1 MERGSGT
8 TPRSFERRLTVSL
21 LILLAVAIAPSAQAS
36 NGWVNG
42 DYYGINFQQL
52 RELKPSERGK
62 HLARIAKLGIHD
74 IRVGFAWPRL
84 EPLPPVN
91 GQHQYRWTSFDGE
104 IASLAR
110 HGIRAQANITQTPRW
125 NADTSIIGAI
135 NCNRSSS
142 WAPLDIGPYG
152 PLAKAIAA
160 RYGRGGTFWRAHPD
174 VPAKPIV
181 RYEIWNEPN
190 LRGGW
195 CPNPQPE
202 RYADMFMIAASAIR
216 SVDHQAQIVTGGVAP
231 PAKQNRHYLAISEFL
246 GRATA
251 RQPGLIRK
259 ASGSAVHIY
268 PPTGAGKQLDRVA
281 WFREQLR
288 QGGIPNRTPMLI
300 NEIGWPTGGSSSAV
314 SEEER
319 AKAYTMATVNI
330 PRTNCNVMGMLPQ
343 SWTSNQINDSNP
355 EDWYGIAGPV
365 TAKPYPSARAYSHAV
380 KLMRGQ
386 LSDAPPADPLMVC
399 PGMAPPKPPGG
410 GGTPNP
416 CTIVGTPAPDRLVG
430 TSKRDVICA
439 FGNRD
444 VIRTKGGRDT
454 VLGGGG
460 RDRILGGRGPDRLKG
475 GAGRD
480 KVKGARGRDFLVGQ
494 RGGDK
499 LGGGRGNDKI
509 KGGPGRDKLSGGPG
523 ADLLAGGPSGDVL
536 RGGRGHDRLRGGA
549 GHDRKFP

>member
-1 MERGSGT
+1 MIA
-8 TPRSFERRLTVSL
+8 SL
-21 LILLAVAIAPSAQAS
+21 VVLLLVAIAPPAQAS

-42 DYYGINFQQL
+42 DFYGINFQQL

-74 IRVGFAWPRL
+74 VRVGFAWPRI
-84 EPLPPVN
+84 EPLPPVS

-160 RYGRGGTFWRAHPD
+160 RYGRGGTFWRANPD
-174 VPAKPIV
+174 LPAKPIV

-195 CPNPQPE
+195 CPNPQPD
-202 RYADMFMIAASAIR
+202 RYADMFMIALKAIR
-216 SVDHQAQIVTGGVAP
+216 SADHRAQVVTGGVAP
-231 PAKQNRHYLAISEFL
+231 PAKQNRHYLGISEFL
-246 GRATA
+246 GQATA

-288 QGGIPNRTPMLI
+288 KGGIPNRTPMLI
-300 NEIGWPTGGSSSAV
+300 NEIGWATGGPDAV

-319 AKAYTMATVNI
+319 AKAYTAATVNI

-343 SWTSNQINDSNP
+343 SWTSNQISDGNP

-365 TAKPYPSARAYSHAV
+365 TAKPYPSALAYSRAV
-380 KLMRGQ
+380 RLMRGQ
-386 LSDAPPADPLMVC
+386 LSEPPPADPLMVC
-399 PGMAPPKPPGG
+399 PGMPPPKPPGG
-410 GGTPNP
+410 GGTPDP
-416 CTIVGTPAPDRLVG
+416 CTIVGTPAPDRLPG
-430 TSKRDVICA
+430 TAKGDVTCG
-439 FGNRD
+439 F
-444 VIRTKGGRDT
+444 GGRDAIAGRRGSD
-454 VLGGGG
+454 VLLGAEG
-460 RDRILGGRGPDRLKG
+460 RDRISGGPGRDRLKG
-475 GAGRD
+475 GDGRD
-480 KVKGARGRDFLVGQ
+480 RLKGGHGRDVL
-494 RGGDK
+494 
-499 LGGGRGNDKI
+499 
-509 KGGPGRDKLSGGPG
+509 KGGPGM
-523 ADLLAGGPSGDVL
+523 DVC
-536 RGGRGHDRLRGGA
+536 RANGGRDRFRSCERISA
-549 GHDRKFP
+549 R